1 MTYEGEV
8 DYETELM
15 CTFCGEDRFRNALGQ
30 SIHSWYYCQQNP
42 NRLEPPKPKNE
53 LWDGPQYYYPVQEDL
68 ERQRERREQKQR
80 LEQEQQNQRQEQ
92 EQQNQRQEQNQEQK

>member
-1 MTYEGEV
+1 MSE
-8 DYETELM
+8 DETELM
-15 CTFCGEDRFRNALGQ
+15 CLFCGEDRFRNAFGQ
-30 SIHSWYYCQQNP
+30 SIHSMYYCQQNP

-80 LEQEQQNQRQEQ
+80 LEQQQNQRQEQ
-92 EQQNQRQEQNQEQK
+92 QQNQEQK